1 MDTLS
6 LKLPLHRTN
15 GSRTERRITTDIST
29 INRDSNSE
37 GRPEPVCPLSC
48 LPFETWFQ
56 RHTDA
61 NGHRRQVYNHITK
74 ACGEAG
80 NQNYSKRHELFYFLL
95 F

>member
-29 INRDSNSE
+29 INRNSNSE

-48 LPFETWFQ
+48 LPFETWLQ

-61 NGHRRQVYNHITK
+61 NGHRRQM
-74 ACGEAG
+74 
-80 NQNYSKRHELFYFLL
+80 SKCNEGSFYILSNSPDDIIKN
-95 F
+95 